1 MRMTRN
7 LIFDVSACCV
17 NEKKTNFFLRR
28 KRKQKNTNLV
38 FFPFFLSFFQTEAF
52 CVFLPQTIKHSF
64 LSLKRSFRAIRGGR
78 ARDDDDTD

>member
-17 NEKKTNFFLRR
+17 NEKNIFFLRR
-28 KRKQKNTNLV
+28 KRKQKNTLSRL
-38 FFPFFLSFFQTEAF
+38 FSFLSFFFQTEAF

>member
-17 NEKKTNFFLRR
+17 NEKNKFFFAKKTKAKKHSFSS
-28 KRKQKNTNLV
+28 
-38 FFPFFLSFFQTEAF
+38 FFLSFFFQTEAF